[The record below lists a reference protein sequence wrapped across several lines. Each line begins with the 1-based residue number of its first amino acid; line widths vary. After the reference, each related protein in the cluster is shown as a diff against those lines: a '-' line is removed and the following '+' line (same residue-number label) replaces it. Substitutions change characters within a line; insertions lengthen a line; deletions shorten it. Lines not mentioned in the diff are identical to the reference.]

1 MASSVDLVNGAYAA
15 FAKGDI
21 PGLLESLSD
30 DVDWSSPGVLP
41 QGGDFSGKD
50 GALKFFQN
58 IGASWDSLSLEVEG
72 VADTGDGLVLAV
84 VSASGTRKG
93 GGGAAGYGAAHA
105 FNVRDGKIV
114 RFREYVDLDAPLGG

>member
-58 IGASWDSLSLEVEG
+58 IGAMWDSLTIEVEG

-84 VSASGTRKG
+84 VSASGTRK

-114 RFREYVDLDAPLGG
+114 RFREYVDLDAPLGR

>member
-21 PGLLESLSD
+21 PALLESLSD
-30 DVDWSSPGVLP
+30 DVDWSSPGTLP

-58 IGASWDSLSLEVEG
+58 IGAMWDSLTIEVEG

-93 GGGAAGYGAAHA
+93 GGAAGYGAAHA

-114 RFREYVDLDAPLGG
+114 RFREYADLDAPLGG

>member
-50 GALKFFQN
+50 GVLKFFQN
-58 IGASWDSLSLEVEG
+58 IGAMWDSLTIEVEG
-72 VADTGDGLVLAV
+72 VADAGDGLVLAV
-84 VSASGTRKG
+84 VSASGTRK

-114 RFREYVDLDAPLGG
+114 RFREYADLDAPLGR

>member
-1 MASSVDLVNGAYAA
+1 MASNVDLVNGAYAA

-21 PGLLESLSD
+21 PGLLEALSD

-58 IGASWDSLSLEVEG
+58 IGAMWDSLTIEVEG

-93 GGGAAGYGAAHA
+93 GGAAGYGAAHA
-105 FNVRDGKIV
+105 FNVRDAKIV
-114 RFREYVDLDAPLGG
+114 RFREYVDLDAPLGR